1 MKHTECDQIRL
12 EIDESD
18 LGATLSGPAL
28 LHLRDCA
35 KCQDFQNKQAK
46 LRQIVGSLETVNAP
60 ADFDFRLR
68 ARLANSEERT
78 GYQFLSSFPA
88 MRSPG
93 FAVAVLILVVVGAFV
108 FLRQFVPR
116 EQQMAGQQPAT
127 NQETASQIKQ
137 PEAVPKSIEEV
148 STGREAKSNQSL
160 AENSG
165 TSQRRQ
171 VSAAP
176 GHRRHV
182 VSVDL
187 GSSPAPVIR
196 ENKSVAG
203 LTTFPLDIS
212 QESFKVSI
220 DDGRGTSRT
229 ISLPGVS
236 FGSRR
241 VLTGRNV
248 SNQFTPSGSW

>member
-1 MKHTECDQIRL
+1 M

-18 LGATLSGPAL
+18 FGATLSPTVLRHL
-28 LHLRDCA
+28 LECGECREF
-35 KCQDFQNKQAK
+35 QDKETK

-68 ARLANSEERT
+68 ARLANSEGRSA
-78 GYQFLSSFPA
+78 YNFLSSGPL

-93 FAVAVLILVVVGAFV
+93 FAVAVLILLVVGAFA

-116 EQQMAGQQPAT
+116 E
-127 NQETASQIKQ
+127 SQIAVTPPAATGGTTATTTQ
-137 PEAVPKSIEEV
+137 PEESKKTIQEPQPGNDATSRQ
-148 STGREAKSNQSL
+148 TL
-160 AENSG
+160 AENTTPQS
-165 TSQRRQ
+165 RRAGG
-171 VSAAP
+171 SIP
-176 GHRRHV
+176 GHKRTTV
-182 VSVDL
+182 AVDF
-187 GSSPAPVIR
+187 GSDPAPVVHSGQ
-196 ENKSVAG
+196 SVAG
-203 LTTFPLDIS
+203 MTTFPLDIS

-248 SNQFTPSGSW
+248 SNQFAPSGAW

>member
-35 KCQDFQNKQAK
+35 ECQDFQNKQTK
-46 LRQIVGSLETVNAP
+46 LRQMVGSLETVNAP

-108 FLRQFVPR
+108 FLRQFVPK
-116 EQQMAGQQPAT
+116 EQMAGQQPAT
-127 NQETASQIKQ
+127 NQEAASQIKQ
-137 PEAVPKSIEEV
+137 PEAAPKSVEEV
-148 STGREAKSNQSL
+148 SPGREEKSNQSL

-165 TSQRRQ
+165 TSHRRQ

-176 GHRRHV
+176 GNRRNV

-203 LTTFPLDIS
+203 ITTFPLDIS

-248 SNQFTPSGSW
+248 SNQFASSGSW